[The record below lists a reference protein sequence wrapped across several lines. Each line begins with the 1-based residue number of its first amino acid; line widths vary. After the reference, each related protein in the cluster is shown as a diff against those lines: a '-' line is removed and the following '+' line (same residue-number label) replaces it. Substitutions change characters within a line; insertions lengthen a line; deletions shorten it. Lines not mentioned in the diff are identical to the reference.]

1 MAAVSTLHSSICRTN
16 PLGYSSI
23 PSSSSSIPSVPFLGF
38 RRTNGVTASL
48 TCQYF
53 PTTKSFGTAYS
64 STRIRAVEEETLVSE
79 TETETAST
87 TVEEEASPVSVP
99 VSPSDL
105 LTMFFQAEGTMSEG
119 DVPKVISALEEVEG
133 VSDLQVRIV
142 ESIASVELS
151 KQTTVQATGVASNLV
166 EVIQGSGFKLQTLNL
181 SFKDEEDNVE

>member
-16 PLGYSSI
+16 PLGYSI
-23 PSSSSSIPSVPFLGF
+23 PSSSPSIPSVPFLSF

-48 TCQYF
+48 TRQF
-53 PTTKSFGTAYS
+53 SPTTRSFGTHS
-64 STRIRAVEEETLVSE
+64 TTRIRAVEEETLVSE
-79 TETETAST
+79 TEPETAST
-87 TVEEEASPVSVP
+87 TVEEASPVSVP

-105 LTMFFQAEGTMSEG
+105 LTMFFQAEGTMSEA
-119 DVPKVISALEEVEG
+119 DVPKVINALEEVEG